1 MASKMRM
8 STIDWAAWVLVVVG
22 ALNWGLIGVA
32 DINLLTSVLGAGAAG
47 FTQVLY
53 ILVGLAGL
61 YQLWFVIDKR

>member
-1 MASKMRM
+1 M

-32 DINLLTSVLGAGAAG
+32 DINLLTSVMGSAASG

-61 YQLWFVIDKR
+61 YQLWYVIDKR